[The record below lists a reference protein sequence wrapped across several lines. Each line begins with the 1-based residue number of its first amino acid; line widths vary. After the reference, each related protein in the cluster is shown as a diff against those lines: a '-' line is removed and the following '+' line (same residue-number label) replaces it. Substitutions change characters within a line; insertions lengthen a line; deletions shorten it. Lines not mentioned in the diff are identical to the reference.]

1 MRDSKTLMLN
11 AWKAGT
17 VIPAFNI
24 PYLPMIKPVVTA
36 LQDTNCFGL
45 IAVSRP
51 DWEKFEAKS
60 IRAVYET
67 YLEVKDERV
76 ARLHLDHVPVIDED
90 NKVVD
95 YVAILTE
102 AVDLGYESVMI
113 DSSRLSLA
121 DNIAA
126 TQKIVTMA
134 HKKNVPVEAEL
145 GAVMGHEDGPM
156 PSYEELFTSG
166 LGFTDP
172 DEAKRFVD
180 ETDVDWLS
188 VAVGSV
194 HGALSE
200 AKRDQKKVEARLNI
214 DRIKAIQA
222 KIARPMVLHGG
233 SGIRKEY
240 LLESFK
246 HGIAKINIG
255 TAIRQA
261 YEQGLK
267 ESAAKACDKVYR
279 TTVELIADELEIEG
293 SAQIINP

>member
-24 PYLPMIKPVVTA
+24 PYLPMMKPVIKA

-113 DSSRLSLA
+113 DSSRLSFA

-126 TQKIVTMA
+126 TQKIVNMA

-194 HGALSE
+194 HGALSA

-267 ESAAKACDKVYR
+267 ESAAKAYDKVYR
-279 TTVELIADELEIEG
+279 TTVESITDELQVEG

>member
-24 PYLPMIKPVVTA
+24 PYLPMMKPVIAA
-36 LQDTNCFGL
+36 LQEMDCFGL

-51 DWEKFEAKS
+51 DWEKFEAQN
-60 IRAVYET
+60 IRAIYEL
-67 YLEVKDERV
+67 YQELKDERV
-76 ARLHLDHVPVIDED
+76 TRLHLDHVPVIDED
-90 NKVVD
+90 NKT
-95 YVAILTE
+95 VAYELILAE
-102 AVDLGYESVMI
+102 AIELGYGSVMI
-113 DSSRLSLA
+113 DSSRLPLTE
-121 DNIAA
+121 NIAA
-126 TQKIVTMA
+126 TRNIVAMA
-134 HKKNVPVEAEL
+134 HAKNVAVEAEL

-156 PSYEELFTSG
+156 PSYEELFASG
-166 LGFTDP
+166 MGFTDP
-172 DEAKRFVD
+172 EEARRFVE
-180 ETDVDWLS
+180 ETEVDWLS

-214 DRIKAIQA
+214 DRIKAIQE

-240 LLESFK
+240 LLQSFK

-261 YEQGLK
+261 YEQGIK
-267 ESAAKACDKVYR
+267 ESTDKAYENVYR
-279 TTVELIADELEIEG
+279 TTRELITDELEITG
-293 SAQIINP
+293 SVQMINP